1 MVRTRG
7 ERLQFARKQLFKSTR
22 LAAKALG
29 VPFSTYWQHE
39 RAELEGGRDFGP
51 NEAER
56 YARHFEVTPEWLLV
70 GLGLRPNGKKGERP
84 KVPVVGYVGTGGQ
97 VHPFAIERDDLDK
110 VDLPR
115 APMSTVALVIRNEDL
130 GPYLNHWLALYNS
143 VRRRASPDMIGKL
156 CMVALEDGR
165 ILIGQIRRGPRDELF
180 NFITSTGKTVESA
193 AIVWAATIDA
203 ILAPKK

>member
-115 APMSTVALVIRNEDL
+115 APMSTVALVIRN
-130 GPYLNHWLALYNS
+130 S